1 MCIAWDDMTRTDEF
15 GYKSP
20 LSEELTA
27 KQADAINE
35 EIAGNG
41 LSGVV
46 DADAGGLLF
55 DETVSETERFRTAL
69 WLKKN

>member
-1 MCIAWDDMTRTDEF
+1 MQPAEMTIGEASGQKDMCIAWDDMTRTDEF

-35 EIAGNG
+35 
-41 LSGVV
+41 
-46 DADAGGLLF
+46 
-55 DETVSETERFRTAL
+55 R
-69 WLKKN
+69 